1 MKQQKEVQKN
11 IPIDEKTEVSLGNTS
26 IPCNGPTKDQLG

>member
-1 MKQQKEVQKN
+1 MEQQKN
-11 IPIDEKTEVSLGNTS
+11 IQIDEKIEVSFGNTS